1 MRVHYR
7 IVVLFLTSSSLPSA
21 NEVVFHNV
29 FTSVC
34 QGFCPVG
41 RGCIPACTGADT
53 PQGSGRYV
61 SYWNA
66 FLLGNRNSRFE
77 YLYASVYKFCVN
89 FDAGSVLSKMFGI
102 IWAGI
107 QGKREAVYS
116 LPSFL
121 DYAKVSAVRQIYSL
135 PSFLNYVK
143 VSTVR

>member
-1 MRVHYR
+1 MFSQACVKDSVH
-7 IVVLFLTSSSLPSA
+7 
-21 NEVVFHNV
+21 
-29 FTSVC
+29 
-34 QGFCPVG
+34 
-41 RGCIPACTGADT
+41 RGGGVSQHALEQTP

-121 DYAKVSAVRQIYSL
+121 DYAKVS
-135 PSFLNYVK
+135 
-143 VSTVR
+143 TVRWYTLYHHSSTTRR